1 MSRSAGQRRGLVPP
15 GGRVPAHRRLPDPR
29 RPDSRTPTHP
39 SGKPVHDC
47 ARIPA
52 NAGRRPSIGQ
62 WPRPGAFSRVPS
74 RRRATRPGLGGR
86 SQGAIPG
93 ATGGRYRATQGDAP
107 RQSVQLNALQS
118 DARRRTATHRRCLL
132 SLIAAAIRLRRSS
145 AGVCR
150 PARPQITRNRGCRGG
165 NREIPRMTA
174 RSGTQRARGELRMTS
189 VFSCVTRGF
198 KPRARFR
205 FTGCSWWRS
214 LAIEGGSGT
223 QPYRV
228 GQVLVALALLAIFS
242 IGANAPPSR
251 GFILSPSATLR
262 VAAWPRG

>member
-52 NAGRRPSIGQ
+52 NASRGPSIGQ

-93 ATGGRYRATQGDAP
+93 AIGGRYRATQGDTL
-107 RQSVQLNALQS
+107 RQFVQLNALAGRCQPTYR
-118 DARRRTATHRRCLL
+118 DASQVPSKPDRRGGRAALRIGCGAAGCCVARV
-132 SLIAAAIRLRRSS
+132 AAAPWCGFAAGS
-145 AGVCR
+145 AVR
-150 PARPQITRNRGCRGG
+150 ADRAARGG
-165 NREIPRMTA
+165 RDCHD
-174 RSGTQRARGELRMTS
+174 GRGLP
-189 VFSCVTRGF
+189 VTPSFFGM
-198 KPRARFR
+198 RARF
-205 FTGCSWWRS
+205 
-214 LAIEGGSGT
+214 
-223 QPYRV
+223 
-228 GQVLVALALLAIFS
+228 
-242 IGANAPPSR
+242 
-251 GFILSPSATLR
+251 
-262 VAAWPRG
+262 